1 YYLIKNNIQIHLLY
15 FTGNHFSFPL
25 LNFLG
30 IHALRSRIIG
40 GVSANIQEFPYI
52 VSFRNIEDNIHFC
65 AGSIISHWNV
75 LSAAHCFIEFENE
88 FDDVRMYSGTSS
100 SFDVSGPT
108 FTIQHI
114 VFHIDYQRPE
124 RLDFINLHD
133 IAIIKT
139 NEHIEFNQFQ
149 NKINLPT
156 RDLFQGNIGRVAGW
170 GVTSYP
176 HNRLSL
182 FLRQAALDIIDHEHC
197 MPIVPIILDETQF
210 CGIHTVAITTCV
222 GDSGG
227 PLVSNDELFGI
238 ISFSFQCA
246 DGVPDVHTK
255 VYSYLD
261 FIRGHLLD

>member
-1 YYLIKNNIQIHLLY
+1 MEFQIFY
-15 FTGNHFSFPL
+15 CPVNDFSFPL
-25 LNFLG
+25 RNFLG

-156 RDLFQGNIGRVAGW
+156 RDIFEGNIGRIVGW
-170 GVTSYP
+170 GVTTYP
-176 HNRLSL
+176 HGGLSP
-182 FLRQAALDIIDHEHC
+182 FLRQASVDIVDHILC
-197 MPIVPIILDETQF
+197 TQIVPMVINETQF
-210 CGIHTVAITTCV
+210 CAIPKMAVATGS